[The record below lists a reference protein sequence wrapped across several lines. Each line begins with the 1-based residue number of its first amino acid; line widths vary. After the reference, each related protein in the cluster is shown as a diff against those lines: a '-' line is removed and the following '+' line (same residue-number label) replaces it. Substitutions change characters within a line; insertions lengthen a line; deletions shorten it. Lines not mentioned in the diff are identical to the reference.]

1 MLSCQRQ
8 AGGDWQRLAALG
20 AVKLRREAAPCAG
33 KDAKATAQK
42 AAKAVKKG
50 VHKKQ
55 RKPRFSVTF
64 HRPKTFKKAREPK
77 YPRQR
82 YAAAASRRPGA

>member
-1 MLSCQRQ
+1 M
-8 AGGDWQRLAALG
+8 
-20 AVKLRREAAPCAG
+20 
-33 KDAKATAQK
+33 
-42 AAKAVKKG
+42 KKG

-82 YAAAASRRPGA
+82 CAAAVPPKFRRLDVLAQGAEHVQTGNSTLQIGPACSTCRAGQPKVLAMVMGSQLA